1 LYRFEIL
8 DGPPITKSKR
18 PAYTKLLPTL
28 LLLNAYAKDDE
39 WEEFRS
45 STTAVLGELLE
56 HDRYMKERIRYTY
69 DLGSE
74 WTHYVTVVKRVEKGE
89 IKIVDAEGG
98 ALIEDP
104 TESEDDEELDL
115 DLDKLNSRL
124 AKLQESMLS
133 NIPKA
138 ES

>member
-1 LYRFEIL
+1 
-8 DGPPITKSKR
+8 
-18 PAYTKLLPTL
+18 
-28 LLLNAYAKDDE
+28 
-39 WEEFRS
+39 
-45 STTAVLGELLE
+45 
-56 HDRYMKERIRYTY
+56 MKKRIRYTY

-124 AKLQESMLS
+124 AKLQESLLS

-138 ES
+138 ESQKVLRERPERGIRVVNQKTIICAAKYSFSSI

>member
-1 LYRFEIL
+1 ME
-8 DGPPITKSKR
+8 D
-18 PAYTKLLPTL
+18 
-28 LLLNAYAKDDE
+28 
-39 WEEFRS
+39 
-45 STTAVLGELLE
+45 
-56 HDRYMKERIRYTY
+56 DRYMKKRIRYSY

-89 IKIVDAEGG
+89 IKIVDGEGG

-115 DLDKLNSRL
+115 DLDNLNSRL
-124 AKLQESMLS
+124 AKFQENVLS
-133 NIPKA
+133 SVTKA